1 MILTWDPDSRASAD
15 PEIVA
20 EAVPGAVSAISKIAL
35 DFTVTAENPLPPSA
49 SVPASTTVAPV

>member
-20 EAVPGAVSAISKIAL
+20 EAVPGVVSAISKIAL
-35 DFTVTAENPLPPSA
+35 DFTVTAEDPLPPNA

>member
-35 DFTVTAENPLPPSA
+35 DFTVTAEDPLPPNA